1 MGQNH
6 RLLQFTM
13 NLITDIGMWPRKIG
27 KCSQKLNYVE
37 TFAFYIASVICWYI
51 YREQFF
57 QQLGS

>member
-51 YREQFF
+51 CI
-57 QQLGS
+57 